1 MVASLRYDLAIKCPH
16 SFPVLRSLLSATL
29 QLMPMPMAG
38 YCTSVAFQLNS
49 DGLPMHFVYCQS
61 FERLILWSLYGIIE
75 YICTS
80 TCTACAPHPTLLMT
94 EAHPMDNQRPTEP
107 SDDQSKPLLSSPYQ
121 LCNLGQCAMME
132 QLFMCSNILIL
143 S

>member
-1 MVASLRYDLAIKCPH
+1 MRYDLSIKCPH

-75 YICTS
+75 YICSCTS
-80 TCTACAPHPTLLMT
+80 HCTARAPHPALLMT
-94 EAHPMDNQRPTEP
+94 VAHPMDNQRPTEP
-107 SDDQSKPLLSSPYQ
+107 SDDQSKPLLSSLYQ

-132 QLFMCSNILIL
+132 QLFMCSNKLIL